1 MAYDNNY
8 QRGGGRNFGGQ
19 NRGSYGGQRG
29 SQYGAPGGGQNGGKD
44 APKPIKA
51 EALPEN
57 YVDEAEA
64 VILSFGEEKCITTS
78 KLRNLL
84 SLASDIYNRENLR
97 TEQTLSPESM
107 AGINMMRI
115 RTAYECG
122 RDRGTEAFVRK
133 AKLLEHLKWLS
144 EKSDRAAAIAFF
156 HYMEALVAYH
166 RYYRKED

>member
-1 MAYDNNY
+1 MSNY
-8 QRGGGRNFGGQ
+8 NSGTRGAFG
-19 NRGSYGGQRG
+19 NSR
-29 SQYGAPGGGQNGGKD
+29 GGQNG
-44 APKPIKA
+44 APRTNREPRPAPEPIRP
-51 EALPEN
+51 EPLPED
-57 YVDEAEA
+57 YVDEAER
-64 VILSFGEEKCITTS
+64 VILCFKQPNERGKLPRCITTS

-107 AGINMMRI
+107 AGIHMMRI

-144 EKSDRAAAIAFF
+144 EKNDRAAAIAFF